1 MTALQVIITLHQL
14 LLCPV
19 LHWEVHLSTFTECP
33 LLQGTLQYNNYLVLD
48 TTEITLVPCTAHCS
62 IISMCPD
69 CTQQYNYLCAL
80 NSTLQYNRFLL
91 LDLLDDW
98 SLPVKQ
104 IKIKYDI
111 FSISEHIEKFKLQYF
126 KTICCFSFST
136 HFFYLLIYLS
146 IYLPFY
152 LSSYLSV
159 HLSLKHVACF
169 FLVFSL
175 RPCHFEFIA
184 LISNKILWQGRRV
197 KMILHKK
204 KEICFAHFAKSVFA
218 CLHPTIKGMFGKLLV
233 HQFSCIFY
241 SLSESFL

>member
-1 MTALQVIITLHQL
+1 MIGRSLQNKLK
-14 LLCPV
+14 
-19 LHWEVHLSTFTECP
+19 S
-33 LLQGTLQYNNYLVLD
+33 N
-48 TTEITLVPCTAHCS
+48 
-62 IISMCPD
+62 M
-69 CTQQYNYLCAL
+69 
-80 NSTLQYNRFLL
+80 
-91 LDLLDDW
+91 
-98 SLPVKQ
+98 
-104 IKIKYDI
+104 I
-111 FSISEHIEKFKLQYF
+111 FSPFQSILKKFKLQYF

-136 HFFYLLIYLS
+136 HFFYLS

-159 HLSLKHVACF
+159 HLSLKHVACFFF

-218 CLHPTIKGMFGKLLV
+218 CLHPTIKGMFGKILI

-241 SLSESFL
+241 SISE